1 LLFSFLPIV
10 FIVVIF
16 FILLILS
23 NHSFHYF
30 HTSFKW
36 SRISTTFR
44 CSWWMMSLSMFFTM
58 LFLFFI
64 LLLLFFKLFNIAVPD
79 IPLCNLSSKIVSDWR
94 TSCSSTFFNLVVNSL
109 NLTAFIVKFVS
120 HSLFNSLDVLSTTR
134 LLLLGLTSELLEIF
148 FTIFFNLFLNLILI
162 MTRVNIIAF

>member
-1 LLFSFLPIV
+1 
-10 FIVVIF
+10 
-16 FILLILS
+16 
-23 NHSFHYF
+23 
-30 HTSFKW
+30 
-36 SRISTTFR
+36 
-44 CSWWMMSLSMFFTM
+44 
-58 LFLFFI
+58 
-64 LLLLFFKLFNIAVPD
+64 
-79 IPLCNLSSKIVSDWR
+79 LCNLSSKIVSDWR